1 MVGSI
6 AYNFCSSSS
15 LSFCLYPVA
24 SVYISCVSCLLC
36 VNPVDQRKEGPIPAQ
51 EVRRGQVSLGR
62 SLNTE
67 SDSIDEYFP
76 LLV

>member
-36 VNPVDQRKEGPIPAQ
+36 VSLVSHLKEDSDHVP
-51 EVRRGQVSLGR
+51 EMWRGEVSLGR

-67 SDSIDEYFP
+67 SDCVDEYFP